1 MQCSGESGFSV
12 HVSEFRSQLPD
23 CSLHMLPQLK
33 AKDSIVLSAAM
44 KRLASAVPSIAD
56 RNERL
61 TPGSAA
67 QPDVASADSSAGRPA
82 HDSSGSPGATWA
94 YFNLWDGVDAD
105 DYTPPNVVVLTTRRL
120 QRLEEMRLVD
130 YFCRSGKKRLP
141 PGLPYANKGE
151 IYGLS
156 AKAMIAMHK
165 LAVDNKQIQ
174 CVAIITMVP
183 PGCEADEDSD
193 SCTMHVKRMTVAGK
207 EELIELSVHA
217 YRKVAYQNAA
227 VALSSGS
234 AARPASIFQN

>member
-1 MQCSGESGFSV
+1 MQCIGESGFSV

-44 KRLASAVPSIAD
+44 KRPASVVPNIAD

-67 QPDVASADSSAGRPA
+67 QPGVASADSSAGRPA
-82 HDSSGSPGATWA
+82 HDSSGSPGDTWA
-94 YFNLWDGVDAD
+94 YFNLWDEVDVD
-105 DYTPPNVVVLTTRRL
+105 DDTAPNVVVLTTRRL
-120 QRLEEMRLVD
+120 HHKEEMQLVD
-130 YFCRSGKKRLP
+130 YFCRSGIKRLP
-141 PGLPYANKGE
+141 PGLPYADEGD
-151 IYGLS
+151 IYFLS
-156 AKAMIAMHK
+156 AKAMTVMHK

-174 CVAIITMVP
+174 CVAIITMVQNSLNH
-183 PGCEADEDSD
+183 AD
-193 SCTMHVKRMTVAGK
+193 SCTMYVKRMTVASK
-207 EELIELSVHA
+207 EELIELSEHA

-234 AARPASIFQN
+234 AARPASISES